1 MSFVE
6 AWTEFREA
14 VNALIAE
21 GDAAVAGGHG
31 YKAAHKRMRKKSLE
45 VGKMLVELR
54 KASVAAS
61 GGDTSEAT

>member
-6 AWTEFREA
+6 AWTPFRKA
-14 VNALIAE
+14 VNSLVEE

-31 YKAAHKRMRKKSLE
+31 YKAAHKRMRKKSLD